1 MRANHYLGYDYTIS
15 SKIVS
20 GFQNGHKLGFPTAN
34 LDINACQQLLPMR
47 GVYAVMVQ
55 LDHSL
60 VWKRGMMNI
69 GKRPT
74 FNGTKETLEVNIFN
88 FEGNLYGQDVS
99 IRFIGKIRDERKF
112 DSLEALSQQLEQDK
126 HTINALFDRRHPMV
140 DNIVEQ

>member
-1 MRANHYLGYDYTIS
+1 
-15 SKIVS
+15 
-20 GFQNGHKLGFPTAN
+20 
-34 LDINACQQLLPMR
+34 
-47 GVYAVMVQ
+47 
-55 LDHSL
+55 
-60 VWKRGMMNI
+60 MMNI

-99 IRFIGKIRDERKF
+99 IRFISKIRDERKF

-126 HTINALFDRRHPMV
+126 HTINELFDRRHPMV

>member
-1 MRANHYLGYDYTIS
+1 
-15 SKIVS
+15 
-20 GFQNGHKLGFPTAN
+20 
-34 LDINACQQLLPMR
+34 
-47 GVYAVMVQ
+47 
-55 LDHSL
+55 
-60 VWKRGMMNI
+60 MMNI

-126 HTINALFDRRHPMV
+126 QTINALFDRRHPMV

>member
-1 MRANHYLGYDYTIS
+1 
-15 SKIVS
+15 
-20 GFQNGHKLGFPTAN
+20 
-34 LDINACQQLLPMR
+34 MR

-99 IRFIGKIRDERKF
+99 IRFISKIRDERKF